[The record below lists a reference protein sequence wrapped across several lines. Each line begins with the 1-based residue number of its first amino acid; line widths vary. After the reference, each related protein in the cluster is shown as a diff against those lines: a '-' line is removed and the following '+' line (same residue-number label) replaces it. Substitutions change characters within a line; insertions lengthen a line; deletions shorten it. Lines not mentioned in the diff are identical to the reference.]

1 MKRFALVSALFLF
14 AFSVKAQND
23 SQDQKSYAL
32 LDLGFN
38 AKMLNLAVGNPLLVP
53 KEEEVVKKSS
63 RSLSDILGKSKSSSK
78 KASAAEYHLVAGCFS
93 NFKNA
98 ERLVAQLKKEGY
110 KASLIGKSNNLHL
123 VSFTSFNSYDAAQA
137 GLSELDSKGIDS
149 WIRKY

>member
-53 KEEEVVKKSS
+53 KEEEVVKKSP

-98 ERLVAQLKKEGY
+98 ELKSEIRSLNPILRLAIGSLVMVDKE
-110 KASLIGKSNNLHL
+110 AVITDTNRTHC
-123 VSFTSFNSYDAAQA
+123 NSI
-137 GLSELDSKGIDS
+137 L
-149 WIRKY
+149 

>member
-1 MKRFALVSALFLF
+1 MKRFAFVSALFLF

-53 KEEEVVKKSS
+53 KEEEVVKKSP

-93 NFKNA
+93 NFNNA
-98 ERLVAQLKKEGY
+98 ERLVAQLKKQGY

-123 VSFTSFNSYDAAQA
+123 VSFTSFNSYDAAQV

-149 WIRKY
+149 WIRKN

>member
-123 VSFTSFNSYDAAQA
+123 VSFTSFNSF
-137 GLSELDSKGIDS
+137 
-149 WIRKY
+149 

>member
-53 KEEEVVKKSS
+53 KEEEVVKKSP
-63 RSLSDILGKSKSSSK
+63 RSLSDILGKS
-78 KASAAEYHLVAGCFS
+78 
-93 NFKNA
+93 
-98 ERLVAQLKKEGY
+98 
-110 KASLIGKSNNLHL
+110 
-123 VSFTSFNSYDAAQA
+123 
-137 GLSELDSKGIDS
+137 
-149 WIRKY
+149 

>member
-53 KEEEVVKKSS
+53 KEEEVVKKSP

-110 KASLIGKSNNLHL
+110 KASLIGKLNNLHL
-123 VSFTSFNSYDAAQA
+123 VSFTSFSSYDAAQE

-149 WIRKY
+149 WIRKH

>member
-14 AFSVKAQND
+14 AFSLKAQND

-53 KEEEVVKKSS
+53 KEEEVVKKSP

-110 KASLIGKSNNLHL
+110 KASLIGKSNDLHL
-123 VSFTSFNSYDAAQA
+123 VSFTSFNSYDAAQV

-149 WIRKY
+149 WIRKN

>member
-1 MKRFALVSALFLF
+1 MTKSILSISFLLF

-53 KEEEVVKKSS
+53 KEEEVVKKSP

-123 VSFTSFNSYDAAQA
+123 VSFTSFNSYDAAQV

-149 WIRKY
+149 WIRKH

>member
-1 MKRFALVSALFLF
+1 MKRFAFVSALFLF

-53 KEEEVVKKSS
+53 KEEEVVKKSP

-78 KASAAEYHLVAGCFS
+78 KASTAEYHLVAGCFS

-123 VSFTSFNSYDAAQA
+123 VSFTSFNSYDAAQV

-149 WIRKY
+149 WIRKH

>member
-38 AKMLNLAVGNPLLVP
+38 AKMLNLSLCNPLLVP
-53 KEEEVVKKSS
+53 KEEEVVKKSP

-123 VSFTSFNSYDAAQA
+123 VSFTSFNSYDAAQV

>member
-53 KEEEVVKKSS
+53 KEEEVVKKSP

-78 KASAAEYHLVAGCFS
+78 KESAAEYHLVAGCFS

-110 KASLIGKSNNLHL
+110 KASLIGKSNDLHL
-123 VSFTSFNSYDAAQA
+123 VSFTSFNSYDAAQV

-149 WIRKY
+149 WIRKN

>member
-53 KEEEVVKKSS
+53 KEEEVVKKSP

-78 KASAAEYHLVAGCFS
+78 KASAAEYYLVAGCFS

-110 KASLIGKSNNLHL
+110 KASLIGKLNNLHL
-123 VSFTSFNSYDAAQA
+123 VSFTSFNSYDAAQE

-149 WIRKY
+149 WIRKH

>member
-53 KEEEVVKKSS
+53 KEEEVVKKSP

-110 KASLIGKSNNLHL
+110 KASLIGKSNDLHL
-123 VSFTSFNSYDAAQA
+123 VSFTSFKSYDAAQV

-149 WIRKY
+149 WIRKH

>member
-53 KEEEVVKKSS
+53 KEEEVVKKSP

-78 KASAAEYHLVAGCFS
+78 KVSAAEYHLVAGCFS

-110 KASLIGKSNNLHL
+110 NASLIGKSNDLHL
-123 VSFTSFNSYDAAQA
+123 VSFTSFNSYDAAQV

-149 WIRKY
+149 WIRKH